1 MLKVFAIF
9 GLAAA
14 MLISSASA
22 FAASGNSS
30 SYGTDG
36 SGPTVPRQSL
46 TPLSAFME
54 SRQRKQRARA
64 RQSFLDAPPH
74 VDPYHRGSAW

>member
-1 MLKVFAIF
+1 MLKTFAIF

-36 SGPTVPRQSL
+36 SGPTVPTQSL
-46 TPLSAFME
+46 TPFQRSWNHANE
-54 SRQRKQRARA
+54 SKERAR
-64 RQSFLDAPPH
+64 RSFLDAPP
-74 VDPYHRGSAW
+74 DHRGSAW